1 MISKASPAKK
11 MVSQKIQDL
20 KFTYKNGPDDIG
32 KDFVSPC
39 LRECTLFRRGS
50 GFFSSSALIAYA
62 DAIDAIVDGKTKI
75 QILCSPVI
83 QDKILLEAL
92 KNTETEQ
99 GKLEVIRDISNKL
112 VLLAVGYKLDPNNV
126 GYRSKLLAYFLA
138 SGALEIRFAIPR
150 DFQTLEIAED
160 SKNLYHV
167 KTGYFEFDEGY
178 RVAFSGSFN
187 ESGSGHHFH
196 VDETQVFKSW
206 DQRDTERVQH
216 LVREI
221 DRDWNGEN
229 PYVLMLKP
237 DSETMAKIRGVA
249 PSVRPKPSAPRVDKS
264 EESHTLR
271 DYQEECLQ
279 AWKRNFYRGIFA
291 MATGTGKTRTAIAAV
306 KRFRAQSAGG
316 LVVVTVPKQAL
327 CEQWDREL
335 REHRI
340 SAIKVY
346 DDQTTWRRNVEQIF
360 LAIQQGVVPANPHP
374 VLVCVND
381 SFKDKVFQ
389 ELLCLLAS
397 CDARKMIVVDECHWF
412 NKTKNLKFLP
422 DDFQYRIGL
431 SATPYEDGESRILE
445 KYFGDVVFEFTIAR
459 AIKERFLCPYE
470 YFPLFIEMTEKEAGQ
485 YVALLDKLRASNSTL
500 AENDAPAERD
510 VDQANNEQ
518 LDGVLN
524 SLVAKMAK
532 LEELIDLIPNK
543 AHTLFYCGMGSV
555 KTADGDAIRQIDAV
569 SSFLTKHGWNVSRI
583 TYRESKTE
591 RISILSDF
599 REGKI
604 DAITS
609 IRVLDEGVDIP
620 DCETAFIFASQRSQ
634 RQGIQRRGRVLR
646 MAPGKQKAALYDF
659 IIVGPHLRVKEL
671 ENLYQNELSRARMFA
686 SDALNSD
693 ECLKAIES
701 I

>member
-1 MISKASPAKK
+1 MI
-11 MVSQKIQDL
+11 SQKIQDL

-32 KDFVSPC
+32 RDFVSPC

-83 QDKILLEAL
+83 QDRTLLEAL
-92 KNTETEQ
+92 KSTETEK
-99 GKLEVIRDISNKL
+99 GKLEIIRDLSNKL
-112 VLLAVGYKLDPNNV
+112 VLLAVGYKLDPSNV
-126 GYRSKLLAYFLA
+126 SYRSKLLAYFLA

-150 DFQTLEIAED
+150 DFKTLEISED
-160 SKNLYHV
+160 SRNLYHV
-167 KTGYFEFDEGY
+167 KTGYFEFDQGY

-206 DQRDTERVQH
+206 DQRDSERVQH

-229 PYVLMLKP
+229 PYVVTLTP
-237 DSETMAKIRGVA
+237 DSETIAKIRGVA
-249 PSVRPKPSAPRVDKS
+249 PPVRPKPSTPGVDES
-264 EESHTLR
+264 GESHALR

-279 AWKRNFYRGIFA
+279 AWKRNSYRGIFA

-306 KRFRAQSAGG
+306 QRFRTQSPGG

-327 CEQWDREL
+327 CEQWDQEL
-335 REHRI
+335 RIHRI

-346 DDQTTWRRNVEQIF
+346 DDQTNWRRNVEQIF
-360 LAIQQGVVPANPHP
+360 QAIQQGVVPENPHP

-381 SFKDKVFQ
+381 SFKDRGFQ
-389 ELLCLLAS
+389 ELLRLVAS
-397 CDARKMIVVDECHWF
+397 TEARKMIVVDECHWF
-412 NKTKNLKFLP
+412 NKAKNLKFLP
-422 DDFQYRIGL
+422 EGFQYRIGL

-445 KYFGDVVFEFTIAR
+445 KYFGDVVFEFTIAK
-459 AIKERFLCPYE
+459 AIREGFLCPYE
-470 YFPLFIEMTEKEAGQ
+470 YFPLFIEMTEREAGQ
-485 YVALLDKLRASNSTL
+485 YVALLDKLRTSNNGKR
-500 AENDAPAERD
+500 EEGAPAEGD
-510 VDQANNEQ
+510 VDGPSDEQ

-532 LEELIDLIPNK
+532 LEEVIDLIPNK

-555 KTADGDAIRQIDAV
+555 QTADGDAIRQIDAV

-591 RISILSDF
+591 RVSILSDF
-599 REGKI
+599 RERKI
-604 DAITS
+604 DAIAS
-609 IRVLDEGVDIP
+609 IRVLDEGLDIP

-646 MAPGKQKAALYDF
+646 MAPGKKKAALYDF
-659 IIVGPHLRVKEL
+659 IVVGPHLKVKEL

-686 SDALNSD
+686 IDALNSD
-693 ECLKAIES
+693 ECLKAIED